1 METNENEAKNN
12 GTLQLREMLKKCQNI
27 IAYTITLQK
36 PTRTAQLKSQGF
48 WQPWLGP
55 VVRLKAWTY
64 N

>member
-36 PTRTAQLKSQGF
+36 PT
-48 WQPWLGP
+48 
-55 VVRLKAWTY
+55 
-64 N
+64 